1 MANITEYLER
11 LQKLT
16 QTNLDILQAINDSFY
31 TKQNHLSVKIG
42 DNQYAIPSFISLENK
57 LNYLTS
63 NIENLIHAPE
73 TGEVFFNFDGNSRA
87 IEVKSYSTTP
97 NSLVL
102 DIVNKFNVENNDIFK
117 DFLTPNPYVNIPTQS
132 LPNDITKVLVKK
144 IIPIHADLK
153 SKFNS
158 ELGDDVSKQYPYSDL
173 YKILSLYKQ
182 DEDYIEYDTE
192 MSLPVR
198 KNIGSGTYVI
208 EQIISDE
215 IDEHLDN
222 YITVKFRSD
231 MTDSIYMNSL
241 KYRLFDETIEKPL
254 KSGDK
259 LVTFEGNAMVEIVDV
274 KNNTNTITFKVLH
287 GEFLNLVP
295 TNTNDVEN
303 ISSLSKMKFY
313 SPIDFDN
320 DKYVKVPLEEDKLVY
335 IAISALNNRM
345 NVQAPWGVGLMMN
358 TYKLIYEN
366 GNSTIDFDT
375 YYKSNVKNV
384 GDVLFEITSIMSN
397 TLMKYTKNEFKL
409 FSEFKPNID
418 NVNVLVSRI
427 NTHLNDSSAVRNIRA
442 LYSQKKE
449 IQSQLDEVQEEIASI
464 NNTLSSISFD
474 DTSGLRT
481 SYTSRLTE
489 LSNSKN
495 ELNTAIIKITN
506 DIAISANN
514 SEIPI
519 ENAKYRIRGF
529 YDYKNDFRDITLESD
544 GSELKNH
551 IKGILV
557 QYRYKNIEQE
567 QGNALSIG
575 GKFVFSDWNNMN
587 SFLRESIPSYENG
600 YKFQLQDDNDDVNEP
615 SFNQIDIP
623 ISQGETVDIRIKVL
637 YDFGYPFIKTES
649 DWSPILNIKF
659 PEEYLKD
666 VKILDII
673 EENNNDIETNR
684 FNNILKD
691 GGIPAHIDDKI
702 TDQDMTYYHK
712 PENISSGFYTPERRI
727 IPLKDKL
734 TSLDAALAELKD
746 EVFGTASDS
755 LKISI
760 KHGETSHDLNPY
772 QIKNIPVA
780 EYSTIS
786 KNTNNDDGLYEI
798 IHPGEDNVIVTVFNI
813 SIYNDSEHTAKLFSM
828 FPGNRDTQIAQ
839 LKTTKYDKSNYT
851 KTDEGDN
858 GVDKGV
864 WFMHPEFDGILCN
877 GGNETNSSDGGNEI
891 NSSVHKFS
899 PVSSNETK
907 SIQGG
912 NQFIY
917 FRINDVNTGEYYY
930 ESGSDI
936 SKTDNKL
943 SLDKDYI
950 SYTGEQSQGTVFAFM
965 YPKLS
970 NRYGLCLDSNTV
982 GSSLVLAP
990 HEEILI
996 PIIFEYKVEGGS
1008 NSSISKIMSFE
1019 ILPSLYK
1026 DPIPYTFKVTAKN
1039 TETIQ
1044 DKIIMT
1050 NKKLHKTW
1058 WGENKLKYPTIFK

>member
-42 DNQYAIPSFISLENK
+42 DNQYSIPSFISLENK

-63 NIENLIHAPE
+63 NIENLIHSPE
-73 TGEVFFNFDGNSRA
+73 TGEAFFNFDGNSRS

-97 NSLVL
+97 NSLAL
-102 DIVNKFNVENNDIFK
+102 DVIKNFNVENNDIFK

-132 LPNDITKVLVKK
+132 LPNDITRVLVKK
-144 IIPIHADLK
+144 IIPIHEDLK
-153 SKFNS
+153 SKFEA
-158 ELGDDVSKQYPYSDL
+158 ELGTDVSKQYPYSNL

-182 DEDYIEYDTE
+182 DKDYIEYDTE
-192 MSLPVR
+192 MSLPIR

-231 MTDSIYMNSL
+231 MNDSTYMNSL
-241 KYRLFDETIEKPL
+241 KYRLFDETIEKSL
-254 KSGDK
+254 KVGDK

-303 ISSLSKMKFY
+303 ISPLSKMKFY
-313 SPIDFDN
+313 SPVDFNN

-345 NVQAPWGVGLMMN
+345 NVQAPWGTGLILN

-366 GNSTIDFDT
+366 GNSTVDFDT

-384 GDVLFEITSIMSN
+384 GDVLFEITSMMTN

-409 FSEFKPNID
+409 FSEFQPNTNNI
-418 NVNVLVSRI
+418 NVLVSRI
-427 NTHLNDSSAVRNIRA
+427 NTHLNDSSSVRNIRA

-449 IQSQLDEVQEEIASI
+449 IQSQLDEVQEEITNI

-474 DTSGLRT
+474 DTSGLRS

-529 YDYKNDFRDITLESD
+529 YDYIADFKDITLESD
-544 GSELKNH
+544 GSKLEDH

-587 SFLRESIPSYENG
+587 GFLRESIPSYKNE
-600 YKFQLQDDNDDVNEP
+600 YKFKLQDNNDKVNEP

-623 ISQGETVDIRIKVL
+623 ISQGETVDIRVKVL
-637 YDFGYPFIKTES
+637 YDFGYPYIRTES
-649 DWSPILNIKF
+649 EWSPILNIKF

-702 TDQDMTYYHK
+702 TDQDMIYYHK

-772 QIKNIPVA
+772 QVKNIPVA

-786 KNTNNDDGLYEI
+786 NDTNIDGLYEI
-798 IHPGEDNVIVTVFNI
+798 IKDGENKIITTVLNI

-839 LKTTKYDKSNYT
+839 LKTAKYDKSNYVILN
-851 KTDEGDN
+851 DEGGFDN
-858 GVDKGV
+858 DKGV
-864 WFMHPEFDGILCN
+864 WFEHPSFNGIACDGVN
-877 GGNETNSSDGGNEI
+877 DTDSG
-891 NSSVHKFS
+891 VHKFS
-899 PVSSNETK
+899 PASNNETK

-917 FRINDVNTGEYYY
+917 FRINDINTGDEYY
-930 ESGSDI
+930 ETWNSTNSTTAG
-936 SKTDNKL
+936 TDNKL
-943 SLDKDYI
+943 CLDKDYI
-950 SYTGEQSQGTVFAFM
+950 NYNTELTLGESFAFM

-970 NRYGLCLDSNTV
+970 NRYSLCLDSNTV

-996 PIIFEYKVEGGS
+996 PVIFEYKVKDAG
-1008 NSSISKIMSFE
+1008 SISKTMSFE

-1039 TETIQ
+1039 KESIQ
-1044 DKIIMT
+1044 DKIIIA
-1050 NKKLHKTW
+1050 NKNKHKTW
-1058 WGENKLKYPTIFK
+1058 WGGDRMKYPTIFK